1 MDSTQPRHPVYVLS
15 KGRYERCATAK
26 FLQKDGVDFKLV
38 VETQEKDEY
47 SKRFGID
54 RVLVLP
60 PESTGRGAIPVR
72 NWIWQHSIDQGAERH
87 WVLDDNMHQTYRLY
101 KGKRVPCNSR
111 PAFRVC
117 EDFTDRYENIG
128 ISGLNYS
135 FAIPWN
141 LPAYYLNVHVYS
153 FMLIRND
160 LEYRWRGEW
169 NADTDLCLQ
178 VLSGGLCTVLLN
190 AFMTAKGRTMRAKGG
205 NTARYAGDGRLKM
218 ARSLERMWPGVVET
232 RRKYGRPQHYIKKN
246 WRSFDTPLIPTKV
259 IKDEGNDEYGM
270 KIVAVKPVRSSRIK
284 DLMKDYNAGRLKS

>member
-1 MDSTQPRHPVYVLS
+1 MEDPRYPIYVLS
-15 KGRYERCATAK
+15 KGRYERCTTAK
-26 FLQKDGVDFKLV
+26 FLQRDGVPFNLV
-38 VETQEKDEY
+38 VEDHEKDEY
-47 SKRFGID
+47 AKRFGVD

-60 PESTGRGAIPVR
+60 PESTGHGAIPVR
-72 NWIWQHSIDQGAERH
+72 NWLWQHSIDQGAERH
-87 WVLDDNMHQTYRLY
+87 WVLDDNMNTTYRLF

-135 FAIPWN
+135 FAIPWT

-160 LEYRWRGEW
+160 LPYRWRGEW

-205 NTARYAGDGRLKM
+205 NTERYAGDGRLRM
-218 ARSLERMWPGVVET
+218 ARALERQWPGVVET
-232 RRKYGRPQHYIKKN
+232 RRKFGRPQHYIKKN
-246 WRSFDTPLIPTKV
+246 WRMFDTPLKPKPGLKIEDK
-259 IKDEGNDEYGM
+259 GEYGM
-270 KIVAVKPVRSSRIK
+270 KIVERKEVKSQRIK
-284 DLMKDYNAGRLKS
+284 DLMADYNKRHEND